1 MFQIGTERGVEV
13 GVSFRVGEAIR
24 AAGTLR
30 KLWKN
35 GGLAV
40 EAKKLLYNGKLYPRH
55 YVGQKCGT

>member
-1 MFQIGTERGVEV
+1 M

-40 EAKKLLYNGKLYPRH
+40 EAKKLLYDGKLYPRH